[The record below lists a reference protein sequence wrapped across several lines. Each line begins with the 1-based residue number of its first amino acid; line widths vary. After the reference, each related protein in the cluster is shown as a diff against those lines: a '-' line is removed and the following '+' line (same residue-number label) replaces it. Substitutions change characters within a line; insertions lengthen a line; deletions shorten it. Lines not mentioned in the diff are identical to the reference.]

1 MVATDGDLQT
11 AIATYVGYNGGSLG
25 AVDVASLADAES
37 QKRLRTDDP
46 ESMRCAKWEK
56 EAGTYLYSDE
66 NLDIHMPFCYVK
78 LTVLLRRRQK
88 PRQYSLKRLHPLQHR
103 QTHFHH
109 RQPHRRLHYLRQ
121 QQRQQLHRQ
130 QQQRQQLVRHS

>member
-46 ESMRCAKWEK
+46 ESMRCAKWDK
-56 EAGTYLYSDE
+56 EAGTYIYSDE
-66 NLDIHMPFCYVK
+66 NLDIHMPFGYVK
-78 LTVLLRRRQK
+78 LTVLLWRRQK
-88 PRQYSLKRLHPLQHR
+88 PHQYSRKRLHPRQHR
-103 QTHFHH
+103 QPHFHH
-109 RQPHRRLHYLRQ
+109 RHPHRRLHYLR
-121 QQRQQLHRQ
+121 RQQLHQQ
-130 QQQRQQLVRHS
+130 QQQRQRLVQHS